1 MTPKHLLLAM
11 SALFAASAFAQV
23 QAPLG
28 VVTNVEGVVT
38 ATQGVTGVT
47 VTPGTVIQNNMR
59 FVTTTRGS
67 VTLRMNSGCTVAVPP
82 GHGVTVQQS
91 MTCPQLTAAVQ
102 PVVPVATASAAASSG
117 SSVVNGVILLG
128 GIAVTAGVLH
138 VVSQDDEKLSGQ

>member
-1 MTPKHLLLAM
+1 MTPKNLLLAV
-11 SALFAASAFAQV
+11 SALFAASAFA

-38 ATQGVTGVT
+38 ATQGITGVT
-47 VTPGTVIQNNMR
+47 VTPGTPIQDGMR
-59 FVTTTRGS
+59 FVTTSRGN

-102 PVVPVATASAAASSG
+102 PVVPLSTQAAASGG

-138 VVSQDDEKLSGQ
+138 VVTKDDEKLSGQ